1 MSHVV
6 YYCTRHNLLY
16 LFTNTDQLRLDIDT
30 IANVQA
36 GKSTLYFIFYTDRS
50 EYAVMNHASE
60 LCTYAQCSYEM
71 FTEWYENQSL
81 LDIFIRTKGIHPVM
95 CKRIITPSVWSAS
108 GAAVVAGAS
117 VPAPVPAPPAPSP
130 EQKVKPHLVALVLRD
145 AIAAKKV
152 CSITL
157 DPITNDSVCIA
168 PCYHCFSKE
177 AIEEWLLKNST
188 CPECRERCV

>member
-1 MSHVV
+1 MHRLQHIASPMTHVV
-6 YYCTRHNLLY
+6 HYRSDTSLLY
-16 LFTNTDQLRLDIDT
+16 FFTKTDKLRLDIDT
-30 IANVQA
+30 IADVQS
-36 GKSTLYFIFYTDRS
+36 GKSTLYFIFSTGRP
-50 EYAVMNHASE
+50 EYAVMNDASE
-60 LCTYAQCSYEM
+60 LRTYVGYSHEM
-71 FTEWYENQSL
+71 LTQWYDDQSL
-81 LDIFIRTKGIHPVM
+81 LDMFIRVKGIHPVM
-95 CKRIITPSVWSAS
+95 CKRIIRS
-108 GAAVVAGAS
+108 
-117 VPAPVPAPPAPSP
+117 APSPLP

-157 DPITNDSVCIA
+157 EPITNDSVCIA